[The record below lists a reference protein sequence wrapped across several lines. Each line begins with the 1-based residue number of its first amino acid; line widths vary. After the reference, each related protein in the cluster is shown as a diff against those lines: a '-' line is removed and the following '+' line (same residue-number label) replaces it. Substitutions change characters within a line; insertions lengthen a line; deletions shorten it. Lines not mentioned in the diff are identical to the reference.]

1 MKLHQ
6 AQDLCLG
13 VGILLL
19 ALLALLVIIPAGVD
33 PPANIKI
40 RALAPGFWPNIVM
53 LFMAFMGLIIAV
65 QGFLDYRSA
74 SATEQP
80 RPADQLAPAIATL
93 RVVTAIVMPTFIFI
107 IWLNAYYWLLEL
119 LGFVAASMI
128 AILAFT
134 LLSGER
140 RWRYVIPVSLVLPVL
155 LYYFFTHVANVFIPL
170 GLFED
175 W

>member
-93 RVVTAIVMPTFIFI
+93 RVVTAIV
-107 IWLNAYYWLLEL
+107 
-119 LGFVAASMI
+119 AASMI